1 MNKYDNRFPLTSG
14 MNPWLSIPVII
25 LVCMG
30 AAIILSQMAIPLI
43 DVITN
48 INGQELQLLVNQET
62 LNDKD
67 RLALFIFQGFTAIG
81 GFIVGPIIFILLMDR
96 LQIKSIINQTG
107 LSLTPVLLTI
117 IIVLCFMVVIS
128 VVLKWNMELTLPEF
142 LKNAED
148 WARNKEDEIA
158 QLTRNLT
165 VMNNGTQLLIALV
178 VIALIPSIG
187 EELLFRGLIQN
198 KLYAGI
204 GNIHLAI
211 WITGF
216 VFSAIHLQFFGFF
229 PRMFLGVLFGYLYF
243 WSGNLIV
250 PMIAH
255 FVNNAFTI
263 LALYLYQN
271 GMIDFNIDQVPTA
284 TPISTFIIFLVISLT
299 LIWYFY
305 HFYKRSRVE
314 LTE

>member
-62 LNDKD
+62 LNDKE

-81 GFIVGPIIFILLMDR
+81 GFIVGPIIFILLLDR

-128 VVLKWNMELTLPEF
+128 VILKWNMELTLPEF

-271 GMIDFNIDQVPTA
+271 GMIDFNIDEVPTA
-284 TPISTFIIFLVISLT
+284 TPISTFIIFLVISFT

-305 HFYKRSRVE
+305 HFYSRSRVE